1 MYKRI
6 MRWGA
11 FCSHTLL
18 HVHTIYMIVTSRV
31 SSHSSLIHA
40 FHSAIKMPNQACSY
54 LIQAVGRCIM
64 NRPRLM
70 FQSIASKLPPL
81 ALQVSIWSF
90 ALTEID
96 LFFLTDARCSCPDML
111 EVLIMRGEWHHFQLA
126 SRSRLAWWLLRV
138 DLPAPS
144 SFQVLIPKVNE
155 AVCVCVCVEAASTL
169 ESGHWQRRVGTIL
182 FLFWCL
188 FVEGCGLEG
197 LFLQC

>member
-126 SRSRLAWWLLRV
+126 SRLLRV
-138 DLPAPS
+138 DLSAPS
-144 SFQVLIPKVNE
+144 YFQVLIPKVNE
-155 AVCVCVCVEAASTL
+155 AVCFVWKICSLAPTDPIQRLKTQFATGFVSCVFCIIV
-169 ESGHWQRRVGTIL
+169 HWLKRMMNRINK
-182 FLFWCL
+182 
-188 FVEGCGLEG
+188 
-197 LFLQC
+197 